1 MVWTPGL
8 ASKRKD
14 GTVAA
19 KEMLF
24 TIAVNINDIAA
35 SLRMIN
41 VTLEWMLYVGMAM
54 LAVMVIG
61 LVVGR

>member
-1 MVWTPGL
+1 M
-8 ASKRKD
+8 
-14 GTVAA
+14 AA

-41 VTLEWMLYVGMAM
+41 VTLEWMLYVGVAMMA
-54 LAVMVIG
+54 VTVIG
-61 LVVGR
+61 LMARR